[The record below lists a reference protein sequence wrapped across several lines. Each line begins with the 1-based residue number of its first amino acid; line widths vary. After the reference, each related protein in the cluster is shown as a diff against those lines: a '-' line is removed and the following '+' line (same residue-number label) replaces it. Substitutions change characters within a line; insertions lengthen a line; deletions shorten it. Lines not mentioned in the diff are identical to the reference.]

1 MERVPEPEV
10 MDGSDE
16 AKAYE
21 QADFAEVDEAFVER
35 IVALGGQLAR
45 ARVVD
50 LGAGPADIAVRLLRR
65 RPNWRVTAVD
75 AASAMFALA
84 QKRLAG
90 EPLGDRID
98 LVLADAKSLPFTDHA
113 LDLVISNSIIHH
125 LNEPESAW
133 SEVKR
138 VARPGAIVL
147 FRDLS
152 RPDSPRRA
160 RQIVETYSG
169 DESDL
174 LKKLFYDS
182 LLAAYTPD
190 EVRGQLAAVN
200 LTTLQVE
207 PSSDRHW
214 DVFGRV

>member
-1 MERVPEPEV
+1 MDRIPEPEV

-21 QADFAEVDEAFVER
+21 QADFAEVNEAFVDRVVE
-35 IVALGGQLAR
+35 LGGHLSR

-65 RPNWRVTAVD
+65 RPDWRVTAVD
-75 AASAMFALA
+75 AAAAMFALA
-84 QKRLAG
+84 EKRLAG

-98 LVLADAKSLPFTDHA
+98 LVLADAKSLPFADRA
-113 LDLVISNSIIHH
+113 FDLVVSNSIIHH
-125 LNEPESAW
+125 LNEPESVW
-133 SEVKR
+133 LQVKR
-138 VARPGAIVL
+138 IARPGAVVL

-152 RPDSPRRA
+152 RPESPGRA
-160 RQIVETYSG
+160 HQIVETYSG

-190 EVRGQLAAVN
+190 EVRRQLAAAD

-214 DVFGRV
+214 DVYGRV

>member
-1 MERVPEPEV
+1 MDRIPEPEV
-10 MDGSDE
+10 MNGGDE

-21 QADFAEVDEAFVER
+21 QADFAEVNEAFVDR
-35 IVALGGQLAR
+35 IVELGGHLYR
-45 ARVVD
+45 ARIVD

-65 RPNWRVTAVD
+65 RPDWRVTAVD
-75 AASAMFALA
+75 AAAAMFDLA
-84 QKRLAG
+84 RQRLAD
-90 EPLGDRID
+90 ELLGDRID
-98 LVLADAKSLPFTDHA
+98 LVLADAKSLPFADRA
-113 LDLVISNSIIHH
+113 FDLVISNSIMHH
-125 LNEPESAW
+125 LNKPESVW
-133 SEVKR
+133 LEVKR
-138 VARPGAIVL
+138 IARPGAVVL

-152 RPDSPRRA
+152 RPESPDEALR
-160 RQIVETYSG
+160 IVETYSA

-190 EVRGQLAAVN
+190 EVRRQLVAAD

-214 DVFGRV
+214 DVYGQV